1 MEQGLLKGLYGNLN
15 ELMDSVGNTEFQAL
29 NRSYKEG
36 IEFRDRF
43 SKMAGSQMAPEQ
55 QISSIIDAVRK
66 GEGTSDLFLRGI
78 EETTKVPL
86 RAIAAGQ
93 DLKGLIPREL
103 VGKSAFMAIVPAVAT
118 GVLPAKVMFAL
129 FLSPPRFLRRY
140 LKIIGATERQIKELG
155 TFADKLVGLPRVAAM
170 AEQGLTIGGII
181 NQLSEQEDQPSFLG
195 QLAPASARP
204 NQYR

>member
-1 MEQGLLKGLYGNLN
+1 
-15 ELMDSVGNTEFQAL
+15 
-29 NRSYKEG
+29 
-36 IEFRDRF
+36 
-43 SKMAGSQMAPEQ
+43 MAPEQ

-93 DLKGLIPREL
+93 DLKGMIPREL
-103 VGKSAFMAIVPAVAT
+103 VGKSAFMAILAATAVT
-118 GVLPAKVMFAL
+118 PKVMFAL
-129 FLSPPRFLRRY
+129 FLSPPAFLRRY
-140 LKIIGATERQIKELG
+140 LKTIGATERQIKELG
-155 TFADKLVGLPRVAAM
+155 TFADNLVGIPRVAAM

-181 NQLSEQEDQPSFLG
+181 NQLSEHAEQPSFLG